1 MASENSR
8 SSSWQIASYNDQHT
22 YPPKR
27 DNRLVTAGRIAAKYE
42 KMIIANPAWGL
53 DSMKTT
59 VQEDMFVDVSIS
71 KLKRAK
77 SMVM

>member
-1 MASENSR
+1 
-8 SSSWQIASYNDQHT
+8 
-22 YPPKR
+22 
-27 DNRLVTAGRIAAKYE
+27 
-42 KMIIANPAWGL
+42 MIIANPAWGL